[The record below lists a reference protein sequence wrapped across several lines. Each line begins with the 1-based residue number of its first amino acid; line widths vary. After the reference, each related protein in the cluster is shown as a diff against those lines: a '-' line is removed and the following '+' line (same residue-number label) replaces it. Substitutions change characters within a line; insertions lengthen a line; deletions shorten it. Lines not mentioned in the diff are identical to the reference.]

1 MFNRELLKRVIAEQ
15 REQFLAF
22 ADLIARDVLL
32 ASDFEKLIQIKEAII
47 ITGARRSG
55 KSYLL
60 KMIWQKLCSA
70 GNVAEN
76 NFFCLNFE
84 DERLMNFE
92 AVDFDDMLD
101 IFFEMFSVGRKQ
113 KIYLFFDE
121 IQVIKGWEKFINR
134 LLREEGFK
142 IFIAGSNAALLS
154 KEIDT
159 ALTGRSYP
167 INLFP
172 LSFAEF
178 ARYKMGR
185 DLGNTDLYRQTT
197 RIKIKKIFNS
207 YVENGG
213 FPEVV
218 LQNFRP
224 LLQEYLRNIIY
235 RDIVLR
241 YKIKQEAN
249 LKEIAAF
256 AISNIGNDLS
266 LKRIAQ
272 MAKMKNITTVK
283 NYLSYLENSF
293 LFYRA
298 SKHSYSLKTQIY
310 NPDKFYVVDH
320 GFYNETAFS
329 SSSDKGKV
337 LENMVYMELKR
348 EYPQIYYYRGKKECD
363 FVVKEKNKIT
373 QAIQTTVALNDGNRQ
388 REIGGLLEAMDEF
401 ALKEGLIL
409 TESESARIER
419 DGKVI
424 EVKPIWQWCLR

>member
-1 MFNRELLKRVIAEQ
+1 
-15 REQFLAF
+15 
-22 ADLIARDVLL
+22 
-32 ASDFEKLIQIKEAII
+32 
-47 ITGARRSG
+47 
-55 KSYLL
+55 
-60 KMIWQKLCSA
+60 
-70 GNVAEN
+70 
-76 NFFCLNFE
+76 
-84 DERLMNFE
+84 
-92 AVDFDDMLD
+92 
-101 IFFEMFSVGRKQ
+101 
-113 KIYLFFDE
+113 
-121 IQVIKGWEKFINR
+121 
-134 LLREEGFK
+134 
-142 IFIAGSNAALLS
+142 
-154 KEIDT
+154 
-159 ALTGRSYP
+159 
-167 INLFP
+167 
-172 LSFAEF
+172 
-178 ARYKMGR
+178 
-185 DLGNTDLYRQTT
+185 
-197 RIKIKKIFNS
+197 
-207 YVENGG
+207 VENGG